1 MLGWMKHKLESR
13 LLGEIAITS
22 DMRMTPYVRQ
32 KEKIRGKIP
41 FTITTKRIKYLR
53 INLPKET
60 KDPYA
65 EIKSL
70 MTQTDGE
77 IYHVLGLEES
87 I

>member
-1 MLGWMKHKLESR
+1 MMKN
-13 LLGEIAITS
+13 
-22 DMRMTPYVRQ
+22 Q
-32 KEKIRGKIP
+32 KEKIRGEIP

-65 EIKSL
+65 ETESL